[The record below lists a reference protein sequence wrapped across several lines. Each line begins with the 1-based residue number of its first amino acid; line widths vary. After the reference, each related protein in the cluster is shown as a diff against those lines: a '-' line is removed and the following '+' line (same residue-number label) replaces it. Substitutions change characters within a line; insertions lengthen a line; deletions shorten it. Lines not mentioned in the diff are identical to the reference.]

1 MEDAPQVVQDTSSS
15 LGGNYAP
22 ANSCTSSNR
31 ELSGL
36 TLPSFEQF
44 HDQSHIG
51 LGGTE
56 DDPFAFDPEL
66 ERTIFGESPWDNGF
80 TDAFLDTEQIS
91 LMANTAQFEGDEKP
105 TSNHSPSSPAA
116 SGLHVLGHSSSQP
129 GTSSGRTVVTTIS
142 NISPL
147 APSEPS
153 QKSLESKPSDSG
165 VPMLAEE
172 KEPCCE
178 TVTDIVEAHH
188 ETRPLTQEDTSSKG
202 PLNTHLSQPAPH
214 ATSIPATG
222 MSGSS
227 SYHTFCHQAPQSF
240 PQADS
245 HRVINSMTSNPGNST
260 QQTFSSHN
268 IPDQIIRNI
277 RSQSEYVPDQAFNP
291 NHSMRDDHRATDQ
304 NWTTGSSY
312 PSPPSSDLSFDS
324 FPHGNRDLI
333 RPELRAA
340 IERFEKKVETDEEV
354 RQAFDIVFPSTLL
367 SDLSRVSHLLT
378 PRIGR
383 SAEVEQL
390 KNTIVLERQEAA
402 SRERALHKI
411 IAQLR
416 LFLPSKDQLK
426 PRMEEAAETLF
437 ETPKE
442 NPYWMCRLQD
452 LRITTQ
458 PCGGINQE
466 WYLEKSM
473 WILRRKCSKCMR
485 MCGTGFRQRVSDDFV
500 EAINVTL
507 PPQSSERPSKKR
519 KPNQTIDLTKGETY
533 FEAAHRLSLPA
544 VTSVAEANALRAESS
559 RATRSLSP
567 HPSTRTKVGT
577 FKIPESTQAVLR
589 QRLGHKDGWI
599 RSHKNDKVIY
609 LDGDN
614 ETLGEGSQ
622 QEAQVGSENGGN
634 GNDDHEAGVE
644 AVEADLE
651 ADMMAEC
658 EAAGL

>member
-1 MEDAPQVVQDTSSS
+1 VVQDTSSS

-22 ANSCTSSNR
+22 ANSCKSSNK

-66 ERTIFGESPWDNGF
+66 ERTIFGESHWDNSF
-80 TDAFLDTEQIS
+80 TDAFLDTAPIP
-91 LMANTAQFEGDEKP
+91 LLANTAQFEEDENP
-105 TSNHSPSSPAA
+105 TSNHRPSAPAA
-116 SGLHVLGHSSSQP
+116 SGPHILDRSSSQP
-129 GTSSGRTVVTTIS
+129 GTSSGRTGVTTTLCT
-142 NISPL
+142 SPI
-147 APSEPS
+147 APSESS
-153 QKSLESKPSDSG
+153 QKSLEFKPSDSG

-172 KEPCCE
+172 EEPCCE
-178 TVTDIVEAHH
+178 TVPDAFEAHH
-188 ETRPLTQEDTSSKG
+188 ETRPPTQEDTGSRA
-202 PLNTHLSQPAPH
+202 PLNTHLSQPAPY
-214 ATSIPATG
+214 ATSIPTTG

-227 SYHTFCHQAPQSF
+227 SYHTFRHQAPQSF

-245 HRVINSMTSNPGNST
+245 HRAINSMITNPGDTT
-260 QQTFSSHN
+260 QQAFFSHN
-268 IPDQIIRNI
+268 IPDQISRDI
-277 RSQSEYVPDQAFNP
+277 RSQREYIPDQTFNP
-291 NHSMRDDHRATDQ
+291 NHSMGDDHRATDR
-304 NWTTGSSY
+304 NWTTQPSY

-324 FPHGNRDLI
+324 FPRGNRDLI

-340 IERFEKKVETDEEV
+340 IERFEKKVEADEEV
-354 RQAFDIVFPSTLL
+354 RQAFDIVFPGTLSSEL
-367 SDLSRVSHLLT
+367 FLLSHLLT

-390 KNTIVLERQEAA
+390 KNTIILERQEAA

-416 LFLPSKDQLK
+416 LFLPSKDKLK
-426 PRMEEAAETLF
+426 PRMGEAAETLL

-466 WYLEKSM
+466 WYFETSI

-485 MCGTGFRQRVSDDFV
+485 ICGTGFRQRVSDDFV
-500 EAINVTL
+500 KAMNVAL

-519 KPNQTIDLTKGETY
+519 KATQRIDLTKGETY

-544 VTSVAEANALRAESS
+544 VTSVAEANAIRAESS
-559 RATRSLSP
+559 RATRSVSP
-567 HPSTRTKVGT
+567 RPSTRTKVGT
-577 FKIPESTQAVLR
+577 FKIPESTQTVLR
-589 QRLGHKDGWI
+589 QFLGQKDGWI
-599 RSHKNDKVIY
+599 RSHRNGEVND

-614 ETLGEGSQ
+614 ETPGEASQ
-622 QEAQVGSENGGN
+622 QEPQVGSENGGN
-634 GNDDHEAGVE
+634 GNDDHEAGLE
-644 AVEADLE
+644 GDLEADLE
-651 ADMMAEC
+651 AAMMAEC